1 MGSWTLHLQVQVEPL
16 SAHLLPG
23 RMIHLHEMLHFCRI
37 TWQPGAS
44 ARCGHLLSCLR
55 FLSHLVLC
63 CGDGTRA
70 WSQSCLSQSQ
80 PLSGVSE
87 TATAKQ
93 QLDSLLVG
101 FQQVFYG

>member
-1 MGSWTLHLQVQVEPL
+1 MFPSTEAHTWGMGKPAQGHGHLQVQVEPL

-23 RMIHLHEMLHFCRI
+23 RMLHLHEMLHFCRI

-63 CGDGTRA
+63 CGDGTHGLNPA
-70 WSQSCLSQSQ
+70 FPSPSPS
-80 PLSGVSE
+80 
-87 TATAKQ
+87 
-93 QLDSLLVG
+93 VG
-101 FQQVFYG
+101 I